1 MLVKGVPFNMDRI
14 LYSTAIGIFPRGLVV
29 RIPPSHGGGRGSIPR
44 TGSIFFKEMLKIHD
58 ICTNSISSSSL
69 LYQKYR
75 IDMAV
80 KININVGNVFPVV

>member
-1 MLVKGVPFNMDRI
+1 
-14 LYSTAIGIFPRGLVV
+14 
-29 RIPPSHGGGRGSIPR
+29 
-44 TGSIFFKEMLKIHD
+44 MLKIHD